1 MVNKMLLVHWPGVT
15 SSAHLVKILP
25 ARHHVKTSPQTTIS
39 FKINYTSRFCEQALI
54 KASIAI
60 IVKSLQKNTCLFVNS
75 SIYFHFGC
83 DMLTLTYFTQHIPAS
98 VQFILIPNL
107 FITVLTQRL
116 VLRLFMGSFDVFMWL
131 GPGGQIVLV
140 NI

>member
-1 MVNKMLLVHWPGVT
+1 MIDGF
-15 SSAHLVKILP
+15 ILD
-25 ARHHVKTSPQTTIS
+25 
-39 FKINYTSRFCEQALI
+39 
-54 KASIAI
+54 AI
-60 IVKSLQKNTCLFVNS
+60 
-75 SIYFHFGC
+75 C
-83 DMLTLTYFTQHIPAS
+83 DTWTYFTQHIPAS

-107 FITVLTQRL
+107 FITVLTQCL